1 MPAVLPYLSILVL
14 LGAALAGFRGPQQ
27 RPGRVLVM
35 AEAAAL
41 SALALALGSAFAL
54 AQTDAQTVTLFA
66 PGGVGLSAR
75 LDLLSVSMLL
85 LVGLLGWVITR
96 FSARYLD
103 GEPGQGAFTGW
114 LMLTLAAVTA
124 LVSAGNLGQLVLG
137 FMGAGIGLQQLLLT
151 YADRRGARRAA
162 AKMRMASLAGDAAL
176 LAAALVLVWAFGTGD
191 IATLNAVASG
201 PLAVL
206 GAGLLC
212 LGGVLKAA
220 QFPLHGWLT
229 EVMEAPTP
237 VSALLHAG
245 IVNAGGFV
253 LIRMADILLT
263 APGIMAVLALLG
275 GFTALFGSLAMLAQ
289 PAVKTSLAWS
299 TIAQMGF
306 MMLQIGLGLF
316 ALAVLHILAHSLY
329 KAHAFLSSGSAI
341 AQVTAARRPGPV
353 AVPSARNVG
362 RAFAIALAIFAVV
375 GLAFG
380 LAGKPPQAF
389 ALGAILIF
397 GVAYLIAQGLADAAP
412 SELTRRTSLAATL
425 TSASY
430 FALHAGVDW
439 AFADT
444 LPVAPAPGPL
454 EWAVMVLVLASFGPV
469 ALAQALFPLW
479 ARHPAAQGLRV
490 HLANGL
496 YVAALIDR
504 LTRRQPGSQS

>member
-1 MPAVLPYLSILVL
+1 MLAFIPYLSVAIL
-14 LGAALAGFRGPQQ
+14 LGAAAIGFLGPQM
-27 RPGRVLVM
+27 RPRVTLIIAEIATLLAVALVIV
-35 AEAAAL
+35 AAVAL
-41 SALALALGSAFAL
+41 NREG
-54 AQTDAQTVTLFA
+54 AQTAILFDVS
-66 PGGVGLSAR
+66 GLGLSVR
-75 LDLLSVSMLL
+75 LDLLSVAMLA
-85 LVGLLGWVITR
+85 LVGVLGWVITR
-96 FSARYLD
+96 FSGTYLD
-103 GEPGQGAFTGW
+103 GEPAQGAFMGW
-114 LMLTLAAVTA
+114 LMLTLASVTA
-124 LVSAGNLGQLVLG
+124 LVSAGNLGQLCLG
-137 FMGAGIGLQQLLLT
+137 FIGAGFGLRHLLLT
-151 YADRRGARRAA
+151 YAERPGARRAA
-162 AKMRMASLAGDAAL
+162 AKMRMASRSGDLALISATLVFLWGFGTADIAL
-176 LAAALVLVWAFGTGD
+176 LNANATGP
-191 IATLNAVASG
+191 V
-201 PLAVL
+201 AVL
-206 GAGLLC
+206 GVSLLV
-212 LGGVLKAA
+212 LGGALKAA

-253 LIRMADILLT
+253 LIRMADTLLA
-263 APGIMAVLALLG
+263 APGVLAVLALLG

-353 AVPSARNVG
+353 AVPSVRNVW
-362 RAFAIALAIFAVV
+362 RAFAIALVIFAMV

-380 LAGKPPQAF
+380 IVGKPPQAF

-412 SELTRRTSLAATL
+412 AALTKRTSLAAL
-425 TSASY
+425 LASASY
-430 FALHAGVDW
+430 FALHAGADW
-439 AFADT
+439 LMAGT
-444 LPVAPAPGPL
+444 LPSPPAPGPL

-496 YVAALIDR
+496 YVSILIDR
-504 LTRRQPGSQS
+504 LTGRLPSTRF

>member
-1 MPAVLPYLSILVL
+1 MLALIPYLSILMLSAAGVACL
-14 LGAALAGFRGPQQ
+14 MGQQMRPTMTLFLAEIASLAALILGFVAGF
-27 RPGRVLVM
+27 VLW
-35 AEAAAL
+35 L
-41 SALALALGSAFAL
+41 DG
-54 AQTDAQTVTLFA
+54 AQTTPVLGVATLGFS
-66 PGGVGLSAR
+66 VR
-75 LDLLSVSMLL
+75 LDLLSVVMLL
-85 LVGLLGWVITR
+85 LVGLLGWVIIR
-96 FSARYLD
+96 FSTTYLD
-103 GEPGQGAFTGW
+103 GEAHQGAFMGW
-114 LMLTLAAVTA
+114 LLLTLASVTA

-137 FMGAGIGLQQLLLT
+137 FVGAGIGLRQLLLT
-151 YADRRGARRAA
+151 YADRPRAQRAA
-162 AKMRMASLAGDAAL
+162 ARMRMASRAGDIALIAASCV
-176 LAAALVLVWAFGTGD
+176 LVLSFGTAD
-191 IATLNAVASG
+191 IATLNATATG
-201 PLAVL
+201 PMAVL
-206 GAGLLC
+206 GAGFLV
-212 LGGVLKAA
+212 LGGLLKAA

-263 APGIMAVLALLG
+263 APGIMAALALLG

-316 ALAVLHILAHSLY
+316 ALATLHILAHSLY

-341 AQVTAARRPGPV
+341 AHVTAARRPGPV
-353 AVPSARNVG
+353 AVPSARNVA
-362 RAFAIALAIFAVV
+362 R
-375 GLAFG
+375 AFG
-380 LAGKPPQAF
+380 LALVIFAAVGFAFGLTGKPPQAF

-412 SELTRRTSLAATL
+412 ASLTKRISVAAFL

-430 FALHAGVDW
+430 FTLHAGIDW
-439 AFADT
+439 LMEGT
-444 LPVAPAPGPL
+444 LPVPLAPDAL
-454 EWAVMVLVLASFGPV
+454 EWAVMVLVLASFGAV

-479 ARHPAAQGLRV
+479 AGHPAAQGLRI

-496 YVAALIDR
+496 YVAPLIDR
-504 LTRRQPGSQS
+504 LTGRLPAPRA